1 MDVVIVKA
9 TYDRKARLK
18 LSEEIID
25 ERVVS
30 ENFDIQVI
38 EILLDGML
46 KKNIIDKPSFNAKI
60 A

>member
-1 MDVVIVKA
+1 MDVVIVRA

-25 ERVVS
+25 ERVLG

-46 KKNIIDKPSFNAKI
+46 KKNIINKPSFNVKI